1 MGIPAENIFIADNGV
16 QIELTENSIKK
27 CAPIPAGQNFVDG
40 SGVGDVG
47 NVVLRDRKRLSED
60 GLIVVAASI
69 DSYSGYIVAGPDIL
83 TRGFVYAKESEEL
96 LDDAREVARYA
107 IENCLTNNIRDWN
120 SIKSSVRD
128 EVSRLMYERTKKS
141 PMILSIIMEV

>member
-1 MGIPAENIFIADNGV
+1 M
-16 QIELTENSIKK
+16 
-27 CAPIPAGQNFVDG
+27 
-40 SGVGDVG
+40 
-47 NVVLRDRKRLSED
+47 
-60 GLIVVAASI
+60 
-69 DSYSGYIVAGPDIL
+69 AGPDIL